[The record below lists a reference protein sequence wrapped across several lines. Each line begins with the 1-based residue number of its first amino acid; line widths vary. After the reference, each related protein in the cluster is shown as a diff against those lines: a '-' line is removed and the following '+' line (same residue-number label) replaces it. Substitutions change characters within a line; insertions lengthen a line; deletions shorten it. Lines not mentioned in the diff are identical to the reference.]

1 MKLTRSVSYAVGI
14 LLRVL
19 REDSQAP
26 MTAAKIAK
34 GCKFPP
40 RFLYRVLRRLVDAQL
55 MHGVSGPGGGYALAR
70 PASKITLYDVVVAVE
85 GAPETT
91 TLAPVH
97 KSQTKA
103 IHLINQ
109 LSERGAVRFHQELK
123 RVTLARL
130 AKL

>member
-19 REDSQAP
+19 REDSDSP
-26 MTAAKIAK
+26 MTAAQIAK

-85 GAPETT
+85 GAPDIT
-91 TLAPVH
+91 TLEPVH

-103 IHLINQ
+103 IQLINQ
-109 LSERGAVRFHQELK
+109 LSERGAARFHQELK
-123 RVTLARL
+123 RVTLAKM